1 MLIRL
6 LLAFAVRRDLTVRG
20 QGQAIQTLTSKY
32 KEKRGTISFKSN
44 QEYTDGRNIEQPLFG
59 PFCGPDFGS
68 YVRSFPDSL

>member
-6 LLAFAVRRDLTVRG
+6 LLAFAVPRDLTVRG

-44 QEYTDGRNIEQPLFG
+44 QEYTDGTKYRAALVWSIFLSGLWALRPYI
-59 PFCGPDFGS
+59 P
-68 YVRSFPDSL
+68 

>member
-32 KEKRGTISFKSN
+32 KEKP
-44 QEYTDGRNIEQPLFG
+44 NIETEINGRDLTTMDPSLALFV
-59 PFCGPDFGS
+59 
-68 YVRSFPDSL
+68 VRSFTDWFKETD